1 MLYCLSKLMSLVKEG
16 DMGCA
21 SLAAISKH
29 VTDNVIKHGGRLY
42 SNVRFAKYLSIRLT
56 ARYSVSVL
64 YSLTACICSIKLTIL
79 ALSCRL
85 TLLESSLVKSPIA

>member
-1 MLYCLSKLMSLVKEG
+1 MIDSSKSIMCYFSMWVMLYYLSKLMSLVKEG

-21 SLAAISKH
+21 SLAAMSKH

-64 YSLTACICSIKLTIL
+64 
-79 ALSCRL
+79 
-85 TLLESSLVKSPIA
+85 

>member
-1 MLYCLSKLMSLVKEG
+1 MIDSSKSIMCYFSMWVMLYYLSKLMSLVKEG

-64 YSLTACICSIKLTIL
+64 
-79 ALSCRL
+79 
-85 TLLESSLVKSPIA
+85 

>member
-64 YSLTACICSIKLTIL
+64 
-79 ALSCRL
+79 
-85 TLLESSLVKSPIA
+85 

>member
-1 MLYCLSKLMSLVKEG
+1 MIDSSKSIMCYFSMWVMLYYLSKLISLVKEG

-29 VTDNVIKHGGRLY
+29 VTESVIKHGGRLY
-42 SNVRFAKYLSIRLT
+42 SNVRFDKYLSIRLT

-64 YSLTACICSIKLTIL
+64 
-79 ALSCRL
+79 
-85 TLLESSLVKSPIA
+85 

>member
-1 MLYCLSKLMSLVKEG
+1 MIDSSKSIMCYFSMWVMLYYLSKLMSLVKEG

-29 VTDNVIKHGGRLY
+29 VTESVIKHGGRLY

-64 YSLTACICSIKLTIL
+64 
-79 ALSCRL
+79 
-85 TLLESSLVKSPIA
+85 

>member
-1 MLYCLSKLMSLVKEG
+1 MWVMLYYLSKLMSLVKEG
-16 DMGCA
+16 DIGWA

-29 VTDNVIKHGGRLY
+29 VTESVIKHGGRLY

-64 YSLTACICSIKLTIL
+64 
-79 ALSCRL
+79 
-85 TLLESSLVKSPIA
+85 

>member
-1 MLYCLSKLMSLVKEG
+1 MIDSSKSIMCYFSMWVMLYYLSKLISLVKEG

-29 VTDNVIKHGGRLY
+29 VTESVIKHGGRLY

-64 YSLTACICSIKLTIL
+64 
-79 ALSCRL
+79 
-85 TLLESSLVKSPIA
+85 